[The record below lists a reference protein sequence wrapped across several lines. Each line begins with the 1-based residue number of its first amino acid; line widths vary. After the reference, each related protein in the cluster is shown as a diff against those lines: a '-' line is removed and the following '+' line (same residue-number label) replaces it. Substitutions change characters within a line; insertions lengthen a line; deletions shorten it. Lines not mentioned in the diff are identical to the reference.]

1 MLSACTFLKLQFG
14 RSGAIPQLKFG
25 NGRLDGVI
33 AVFVLKHSSGYIPEQ
48 HFLLLKMTK
57 KC

>member
-14 RSGAIPQLKFG
+14 RSGAIPQLRFG

-33 AVFVLKHSSGYIPEQ
+33 AIFALKHSSCYIPEQ
-48 HFLLLKMTK
+48 RFLFLKMTTN
-57 KC
+57 C